1 MSVGSLQVSRTTALQ
16 GEVMQPDQS
25 TTAFHCFIVD
35 DEQDIRFLIAHTL
48 TRVGVTFREFTNA
61 RDAIEGLDCETPALI
76 FLDVSLEGSDAVE
89 ALRGL
94 GQVEYPGVVQVV
106 SGQGPSVLADIRKIG
121 ERHGLRMRSP
131 LAKPFTAAAIRMV
144 IEEERAADVA
154 AQALLQPALEAAVA
168 SKASGAA
175 SDLAKPRITLKEAL
189 RHGWV
194 ELWYQPKLDLRT
206 LALVGAEGLARVRHP
221 EFGML
226 EPASFLLDAGEIE
239 LAILG
244 GLALETA
251 LRDWP
256 VFDANGFNLRLAVN
270 MSASSLDIL
279 PVAPVIR
286 QHGPHPEKW
295 PGLIMEVT
303 EGEVIH
309 DMARLHELATQ
320 MSLYRVGL
328 SIDDFGEGFASLAR
342 LRDLPF
348 TELKLDRNFV
358 QNCATDERNRSIC
371 QAAVDLGHRLGAT
384 VVAEGIET
392 TAALQALRQM
402 GCDLGQ
408 GFLFSRAVQRDQLIA
423 WARAHK
429 QKTGAVA
436 AAR

>member
-1 MSVGSLQVSRTTALQ
+1 
-16 GEVMQPDQS
+16 MQPDPS
-25 TTAFHCFIVD
+25 SSGPSLHCFVVD
-35 DEQDIRFLIAHTL
+35 DEKDIRFLIAHTL
-48 TRVGVTFREFTNA
+48 TRCGVTYSEFTNA
-61 RDAIEGLDCETPALI
+61 RDAIEGLDSETPVLV

-89 ALRGL
+89 ILRGL
-94 GQVEYPGVVQVV
+94 GQVEYRGVVQVV
-106 SGQGPSVLADIRKIG
+106 SGQDPSVLDNIRKIG
-121 ERHGLRMRSP
+121 ERHGLRMRAP
-131 LAKPFTAAAIRMV
+131 IAKPFTAATIRTV
-144 IEEERAADVA
+144 IEEERAAEA
-154 AQALLQPALEAAVA
+154 GSQAPLQPALQASAAPKKSGGA
-168 SKASGAA
+168 SE
-175 SDLAKPRITLKEAL
+175 KPRLTLKEAL

-206 LALVGAEGLARVRHP
+206 LAVAGAEGLARVRHP
-221 EFGML
+221 EFGIL
-226 EPASFLLDAGEIE
+226 EPASFLVDAGEIE
-239 LAILG
+239 LAVLG

-286 QHGPHPEKW
+286 QHGPQLERW

-320 MSLYRVGL
+320 MSLYKVGL

-348 TELKLDRNFV
+348 SELKLDCNLV
-358 QNCATDERNRSIC
+358 QNCATDERNGNIC
-371 QAAVDLGHRLGAT
+371 QAAIDLGHRLGAT

-392 TAALQALRQM
+392 EAALNALRQM

-408 GFLFSRAVQRDQLIA
+408 GFLFSRAVERDELIA
-423 WARAHK
+423 WARAHT
-429 QKTGAVA
+429 QKHNQLAP
-436 AAR
+436 AR

>member
-1 MSVGSLQVSRTTALQ
+1 
-16 GEVMQPDQS
+16 MQPDPRS
-25 TTAFHCFIVD
+25 SGPTLHCFIVD
-35 DEQDIRFLIAHTL
+35 DEKDIRFLISHTL
-48 TRVGVTFREFTNA
+48 ARCGVTCSEFTNA
-61 RDAIEGLDCETPALI
+61 REAIEGLDRESPSLI

-94 GQVEYPGVVQVV
+94 GQVEYGGVVQVV
-106 SGQGPSVLADIRKIG
+106 SGQNPSVLDNIRKIG
-121 ERHGLRMRSP
+121 ERHGLRMRTP
-131 LAKPFTAAAIRMV
+131 IAKPFDSAAIRAV
-144 IEEERAADVA
+144 IDEERLADVGS
-154 AQALLQPALEAAVA
+154 QAPLQPAVETSVVA
-168 SKASGAA
+168 TKAGGAA
-175 SDLAKPRITLKEAL
+175 SEQARPRITLKEAL

-221 EFGML
+221 EFGVL
-226 EPASFLLDAGEIE
+226 EPVSFLFDAGQIE
-239 LAILG
+239 LALLG

-256 VFDANGFNLRLAVN
+256 VFAGHGFNLKLAVN

-286 QHGPHPEKW
+286 QHGPHPENW

-320 MSLYRVGL
+320 LSLYQVGL

-358 QNCATDERNRSIC
+358 QNCATDERNRNIC
-371 QAAVDLGHRLGAT
+371 QAAIDLGHRLGAT

-392 TAALQALRQM
+392 NAALQALRQM

-408 GFLFSRAVQRDQLIA
+408 GFLFSRAIERDQLIA

-429 QKTGAVA
+429 QKTDRLAPA
-436 AAR
+436 K

>member
-1 MSVGSLQVSRTTALQ
+1 MRATPSRA
-16 GEVMQPDQS
+16 S
-25 TTAFHCFIVD
+25 
-35 DEQDIRFLIAHTL
+35 IAK
-48 TRVGVTFREFTNA
+48 RRRSFF
-61 RDAIEGLDCETPALI
+61 
-76 FLDVSLEGSDAVE
+76 DVSLEGSDAVE
-89 ALRGL
+89 TLRGL
-94 GQVEYPGVVQVV
+94 GQVEYRGVVQVV
-106 SGQGPSVLADIRKIG
+106 SGQNPSVLENISKIG
-121 ERHGLRMRSP
+121 ERHGLRMRP
-131 LAKPFTAAAIRMV
+131 PIGKPFTAAKIRGV
-144 IEEERAADVA
+144 IEEERAGEAGS
-154 AQALLQPALEAAVA
+154 QAPLQPTLQPSITARKSV
-168 SKASGAA
+168 
-175 SDLAKPRITLKEAL
+175 DQPRTTLKEAL

-206 LALVGAEGLARVRHP
+206 LAVAGAEGLARVRHP
-221 EFGML
+221 EFGIL
-226 EPASFLLDAGEIE
+226 EPASFLVGAGEIE
-239 LAILG
+239 LAVLG

-320 MSLYRVGL
+320 MSLYKVGL

-348 TELKLDRNFV
+348 NELKLDRNFV
-358 QNCATDERNRSIC
+358 QNCATDERNRNIC
-371 QAAVDLGHRLGAT
+371 QAAIDLGHRLGAT

-392 TAALQALRQM
+392 EAALNVLRQM

-408 GFLFSRAVQRDQLIA
+408 GFLFSRAVERDQLIA
-423 WARAHK
+423 WARAHW
-429 QKTGAVA
+429 QKAGAVSP
-436 AAR
+436 AR

>member
-1 MSVGSLQVSRTTALQ
+1 
-16 GEVMQPDQS
+16 MQPDPS
-25 TTAFHCFIVD
+25 SAGPTLHCFIVD
-35 DEQDIRFLIAHTL
+35 DEKDIRYLIAHTL
-48 TRVGVTFREFTNA
+48 ARCGVTYSEFTNA
-61 RDAIEGLDCETPALI
+61 REAIEGLDSETPTLI
-76 FLDVSLEGSDAVE
+76 FLDISLEGSDAVE

-94 GQVEYPGVVQVV
+94 RQVEYGGVVQVV
-106 SGQGPSVLADIRKIG
+106 SGQNPSVLDNIRKIG
-121 ERHGLRMRSP
+121 ERHGLRMRP
-131 LAKPFTAAAIRMV
+131 PIAKPFTAATIRAV
-144 IEEERAADVA
+144 IEEERLANVGS
-154 AQALLQPALEAAVA
+154 QAPLQPAIEASAA
-168 SKASGAA
+168 TKAGAA
-175 SDLAKPRITLKEAL
+175 SDQAKPRVTLKEAL

-206 LALVGAEGLARVRHP
+206 LAVVGAEGLARVRHP
-221 EFGML
+221 EFGVL
-226 EPASFLLDAGEIE
+226 EPVSFLVDAGEIE
-239 LAILG
+239 LAVLG

-320 MSLYRVGL
+320 MSLYQVGL

-358 QNCATDERNRSIC
+358 LNCATDERNHSIC
-371 QAAVDLGHRLGAT
+371 QAAIDLGHRLGAT

-392 TAALQALRQM
+392 MAALE
-402 GCDLGQ
+402 
-408 GFLFSRAVQRDQLIA
+408 
-423 WARAHK
+423 ARAFCSRVRSS
-429 QKTGAVA
+429 AIN
-436 AAR
+436 

>member
-1 MSVGSLQVSRTTALQ
+1 
-16 GEVMQPDQS
+16 MQPDPRS
-25 TTAFHCFIVD
+25 SEPSLHCFVVD
-35 DEQDIRFLIAHTL
+35 DEKDIRFLIAHTL
-48 TRVGVTFREFTNA
+48 TRCGVTYSEFTNA
-61 RDAIEGLDCETPALI
+61 RDAIEGLDSETPALI

-89 ALRGL
+89 TLRGL
-94 GQVEYPGVVQVV
+94 GQVEYRGVVQVV
-106 SGQGPSVLADIRKIG
+106 SGQDPSVLDNIRKIG
-121 ERHGLRMRSP
+121 ERHGLRMRAP
-131 LAKPFTAAAIRMV
+131 IGKPFTAATIRTV
-144 IEEERAADVA
+144 IDEERAAEA
-154 AQALLQPALEAAVA
+154 GSQAPLQPALEASCVA
-168 SKASGAA
+168 KKNGAA
-175 SDLAKPRITLKEAL
+175 SDKPRITLKEAL

-206 LALVGAEGLARVRHP
+206 LAVAGAEGLARVRHP
-221 EFGML
+221 EFGIL
-226 EPASFLLDAGEIE
+226 EPASFLVDAGEIE
-239 LAILG
+239 LAVLG

-320 MSLYRVGL
+320 MSLYKVGL

-348 TELKLDRNFV
+348 NELKLDCNFV
-358 QNCATDERNRSIC
+358 QNCATGERNRNIC
-371 QAAVDLGHRLGAT
+371 QAAIDLGHRLGAT

-392 TAALQALRQM
+392 EAVFNALQQM

-408 GFLFSRAVQRDQLIA
+408 GFLFSRAVERDEFIA
-423 WARAHK
+423 WARAHT
-429 QKTGAVA
+429 QKRGQVLAV
-436 AAR
+436 R